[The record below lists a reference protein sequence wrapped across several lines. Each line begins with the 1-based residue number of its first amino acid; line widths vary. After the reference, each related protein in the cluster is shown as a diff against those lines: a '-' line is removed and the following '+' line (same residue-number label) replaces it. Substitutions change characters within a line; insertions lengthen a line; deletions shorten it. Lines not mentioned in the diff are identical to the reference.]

1 MMTPGLW
8 KMTISLIGILLMV
21 LASVIIYFTRE
32 KLQGFL
38 KGLGVTVAYLFMI
51 IGFIIMVLT
60 VFDYSSVK

>member
-1 MMTPGLW
+1 MTPGLL

-32 KLQGFL
+32 KLQGVPRWI
-38 KGLGVTVAYLFMI
+38 GTIIAYLFMAVS
-51 IGFIIMVLT
+51 FVIMILI